1 MHETA
6 PRLPTIRDV
15 LALDPVRRGR
25 PCVRAA
31 RSLLDSEVRWVHV
44 TELSDVGELLHGGE
58 LILTTGIGLGETP
71 RELTRFVDGLSR
83 AGVVGV
89 FIELGRRFDRLPEAL
104 LARAEERQLLGVEL
118 ASEIPFIDVTQAVHS
133 LVVSSQLARLEK
145 LVATD
150 EQFTSLSVRGAATGD
165 ILELARSLA
174 GGDVLFEDASGRVLG
189 LASSRPSPKVIDEWL
204 DGRAEGA
211 ANVVVA
217 VEARG
222 RKWGRVALIGAGG
235 MSSDELSTVVL
246 QRCAQTLAL
255 NQLIDQDDRTLEL
268 QAHASLLSDLAGA
281 PGLTDEELRSRAK
294 ALGQDLEGTLAGV
307 CVRIAGRAP
316 VEEGT
321 ASEHASRSDARLVRR
336 AAHLAGVPALVRAAG
351 IGTVEL
357 VVALGDGP
365 ADARLTR
372 LVESIRTEFRSAS
385 PIGIDIGVGSAV
397 ESSPQI
403 ARSLLEAGQAA
414 TAGLGGHRPFYR
426 LDDVRIRGLA
436 QLLRDDPR
444 VETFVERELGAL
456 LTRDGD
462 DPSQG
467 LLATL
472 REFVSSGGHK
482 SRAAKSLGL
491 SRPALYH
498 RIERLERLLGA
509 DLMNPESRTSLHLA
523 LLCHE
528 ARVASERASA
538 AERGRT

>member
-1 MHETA
+1 M
-6 PRLPTIRDV
+6 
-15 LALDPVRRGR
+15 
-25 PCVRAA
+25 
-31 RSLLDSEVRWVHV
+31 SEA
-44 TELSDVGELLHGGE
+44 
-58 LILTTGIGLGETP
+58 P
-71 RELTRFVDGLSR
+71 RELTHFVDGLSR
-83 AGVVGV
+83 AGAVGV

-104 LARAEERQLLGVEL
+104 LARAEERQLPVIEL

-145 LVATD
+145 LVETD
-150 EQFTSLSVRGAATGD
+150 EQFTSLSVRGAATGEV
-165 ILELARSLA
+165 LELARSLA
-174 GGDVLFEDASGRVLG
+174 GGDVLFEDSSGRVLG
-189 LASSRPSPKVIDEWL
+189 LASSRPSPEVIDEWL
-204 DGRAEGA
+204 DRRAEGA

-222 RKWGRVALIGAGG
+222 RKWGCVALIGAGRLP
-235 MSSDELSTVVL
+235 SDELSTVVL
-246 QRCAQTLAL
+246 QRCAQTIAL
-255 NQLIDQDDRTLEL
+255 NQLIEQDDRTLEL
-268 QAHASLLSDLAGA
+268 QAHASLLSDLVGP

-307 CVRIAGRAP
+307 CVRITGRAP

-321 ASEHASRSDARLVRR
+321 AAEHAGRSDARLVRR
-336 AAHLAGVPALVRAAG
+336 AARLAGVPALVRAAG

-357 VVALGDGP
+357 VVALGGAP

-372 LVESIRTEFRSAS
+372 LVESIRSEFRSAS

-403 ARSLLEAGQAA
+403 ARSLIEAGQAA
-414 TAGLGGHRPFYR
+414 TAGLGGRRPFYR

-436 QLLRDDPR
+436 QLLRGDPR

-456 LTRDGD
+456 LTRDAD

-467 LLATL
+467 LFATL
-472 REFVSSGGHK
+472 REFVCSGGHK

-498 RIERLERLLGA
+498 RIEMLERLLGV
-509 DLMNPESRTSLHLA
+509 DLTNPESRTSLHLA

-528 ARVASERASA
+528 AHVTSERASA
-538 AERGRT
+538 AGRGGT